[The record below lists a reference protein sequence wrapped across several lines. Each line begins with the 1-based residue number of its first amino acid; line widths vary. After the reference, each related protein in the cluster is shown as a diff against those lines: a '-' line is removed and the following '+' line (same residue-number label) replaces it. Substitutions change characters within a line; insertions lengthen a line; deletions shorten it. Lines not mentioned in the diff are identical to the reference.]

1 MHQDHLRR
9 LAGAVLFVCGV
20 LIGMAARAAQPADL
34 SHLQLKADEGVLV
47 VSVDTDLPLKSMR
60 FRRPDQ
66 AVGEQVAEQA
76 PVGRSVRFLV
86 LPAGQYRWAEVDL
99 GGAHSI
105 PLDRPASSHYEF
117 TVAAGKVNYPGDFV
131 VRAEG
136 GAGADQAA
144 ASVSNGASLAD
155 VGYSLSLV
163 DRYAMLLDALAPAQ
177 RDALGRLG
185 LVYVGPGGDDF
196 PFYEHAVTRGHT
208 P

>member
-1 MHQDHLRR
+1 M
-9 LAGAVLFVCGV
+9 LACGMLFGV
-20 LIGMAARAAQPADL
+20 AARAAQPADL
-34 SHLQLKADEGVLV
+34 SHLQLQAAQGVLV
-47 VSVDTDLPLKSMR
+47 VSVDTDMPLKSLR
-60 FRRPDQ
+60 FRRLDQ
-66 AVGEQVAEQA
+66 AADEQQVAEQA
-76 PVGRSVRFLV
+76 VAGRSVQFLV
-86 LPAGQYRWAEVDL
+86 LPAGHYRWTEVDL
-99 GGAHSI
+99 GGANSI
-105 PLDRPASSHYEF
+105 PLDRSASPRYEF
-117 TVAAGKVNYPGDFV
+117 TVQAGKVSYPGDFV

-136 GAGADQAA
+136 GRSADQAA
-144 ASVSNGASLAD
+144 ASVTNGASLAD